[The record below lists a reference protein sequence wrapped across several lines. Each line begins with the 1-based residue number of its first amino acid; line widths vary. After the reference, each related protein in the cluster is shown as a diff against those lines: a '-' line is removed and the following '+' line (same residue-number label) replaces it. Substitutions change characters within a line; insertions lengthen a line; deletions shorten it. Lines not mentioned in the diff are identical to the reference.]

1 MIWKVFWKSLQSGIE
16 ILLLLL
22 LEIGTFSITLTDFT
36 AIYFAA
42 IMKGG
47 KEEHNDSKETAY
59 PDPKGEVS
67 LVFDIQEKGPF

>member
-1 MIWKVFWKSLQSGIE
+1 VVIWKVFWKSLQSGIE

-47 KEEHNDSKETAY
+47 NE
-59 PDPKGEVS
+59 P
-67 LVFDIQEKGPF
+67 